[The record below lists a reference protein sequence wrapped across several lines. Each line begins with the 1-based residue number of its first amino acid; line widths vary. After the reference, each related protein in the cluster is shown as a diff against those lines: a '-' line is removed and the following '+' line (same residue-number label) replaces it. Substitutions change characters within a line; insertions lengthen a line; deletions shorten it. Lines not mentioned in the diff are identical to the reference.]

1 MGLCKSTQLANDI
14 TTVAHAHEHYD
25 STKSFRDKYKEFASR
40 QHMTEVYECIIAIG
54 IYMRFPGPKEKA
66 FKEIYDCYVVGYG
79 EVNISS
85 ELRDNLRSVYEN
97 GPYTEES
104 LDPLL
109 RELKQLV
116 KQNYISR

>member
-1 MGLCKSTQLANDI
+1 
-14 TTVAHAHEHYD
+14 
-25 STKSFRDKYKEFASR
+25 
-40 QHMTEVYECIIAIG
+40 MTEVYECIIAIG

-79 EVNISS
+79 GEVNISS

-97 GPYTEES
+97 GPYLEDS